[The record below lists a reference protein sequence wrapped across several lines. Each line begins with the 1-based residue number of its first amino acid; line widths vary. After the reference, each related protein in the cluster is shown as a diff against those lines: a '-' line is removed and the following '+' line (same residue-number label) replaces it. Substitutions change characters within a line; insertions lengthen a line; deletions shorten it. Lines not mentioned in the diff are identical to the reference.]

1 MNFYSSVSAP
11 ALKRTLVCIAIGVAC
26 SSASALPPFTFN
38 PAGAGLTG
46 TPSTADNIVVSD
58 FSTVLFGTGNT
69 FTDNGFLSVQS
80 YQLNGTTLASAAAG
94 GLNSTYGLYFQFTGK
109 GTVTGGD
116 PSKNPTNGSF
126 TELSYQLFGY
136 SGLPRTFGFSGDT
149 PTVSGGAATELAKG
163 SLLLGPGQSAV
174 GSAPVTPSFTS
185 FASANMSFIPELS
198 GFFTSPNPFYGVA
211 VSSFINSATQVSPVA
226 AGFASGFKITQGGGT
241 VNFTSPVP
249 EPETYALMLA
259 GLGALGFVARR
270 RRERSLETA

>member
-136 SGLPRTFGFSGDT
+136 SGPPRTFGFSGDT

-185 FASANMSFIPELS
+185 
-198 GFFTSPNPFYGVA
+198 
-211 VSSFINSATQVSPVA
+211 
-226 AGFASGFKITQGGGT
+226 
-241 VNFTSPVP
+241 
-249 EPETYALMLA
+249 
-259 GLGALGFVARR
+259 
-270 RRERSLETA
+270 